1 MYILSYIIL
10 FLLIGTKEWKF
21 STYEGE
27 FVNTFHFLDHRT
39 SIISPIQNLA
49 AAENKDNYIVES
61 DNEQHIYEMV

>member
-1 MYILSYIIL
+1 M
-10 FLLIGTKEWKF
+10 
-21 STYEGE
+21 
-27 FVNTFHFLDHRT
+27 NTFHFLDHRT